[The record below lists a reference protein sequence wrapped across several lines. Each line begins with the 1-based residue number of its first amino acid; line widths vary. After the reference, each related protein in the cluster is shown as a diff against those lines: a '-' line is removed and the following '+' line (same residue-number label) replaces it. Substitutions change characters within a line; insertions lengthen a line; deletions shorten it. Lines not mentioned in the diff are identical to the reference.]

1 MINHDTRIKVYGR
14 KNGMIG
20 IRNHLAVISTVFCA
34 NHVAESIVRQVPEA
48 VAITHHFGC
57 GQLGKDAEQTL
68 RVLTNMGK
76 HPNVGAVL
84 VVGLGC
90 EQIGAH
96 DLAVEIASTQKPVK
110 TSVIQ
115 DEGGTSATIEKGV
128 TCCRQLIKG
137 MQEDVDRIS
146 ASCSELVVGLEC
158 GGSDFTSGIASNP
171 AVGIVAD
178 LFTDIGA
185 RVIFGETA
193 EALGAEHILAERAV
207 NKKVKAFIFN
217 KVAATEKLAE
227 DMHVDMRGS
236 QPSPGNI
243 AGGLST
249 IAEKSL
255 GAICKS
261 GNRPIVDVL
270 EYAEPAGKA
279 GLSFMDCPGQDLAS
293 ICGIVA
299 GGAHAVLFTTG
310 RGTPLGFAIAP
321 VVKISANSEAVKKMA
336 ENIDIDLSGI
346 LTGDMNLD
354 DAGRIIAAKVLEVA
368 GGKLSKAEKLGHREF
383 GFHSIGPTL

>member
-57 GQLGKDAEQTL
+57 GQLGKDAKQTL
-68 RVLTNMGK
+68 RVLTNIGK

-84 VVGLGC
+84 IVGLGC
-90 EQIGAH
+90 EQINAH
-96 DLAVEIASTQKPVK
+96 DLSVEIACTQKTVK
-110 TSVIQ
+110 TFVIQ

-128 TCCRQLIKG
+128 SCCRQFIKG

-146 ASCSELVVGLEC
+146 VSCSELVVGLEC

-178 LFTDIGA
+178 FFTDVGA

-207 NKKVKAFIFN
+207 NKKVKAFILN

-227 DMHVDMRGS
+227 DMHVDMQGS

-279 GLSFMDCPGQDLAS
+279 GLSFMDCPGQDLVS
-293 ICGIVA
+293 ICGIIA

-321 VVKISANSEAVKKMA
+321 VLKVSANSETVRKMA
-336 ENIDIDLSGI
+336 ENIDMDISDV
-346 LTGDMNLD
+346 LTGDMSLD

-368 GGKLSKAEKLGHREF
+368 GGKLTKAEKLGHREF
-383 GFHSIGPTL
+383 GFHSIGLTL

>member
-1 MINHDTRIKVYGR
+1 MINHNTRIKVYGR

-20 IRNHLAVISTVFCA
+20 VRNHLAVISTVFCA

-57 GQLGKDAEQTL
+57 GQLGKDAKQTL
-68 RVLTNMGK
+68 KVLTNIGK
-76 HPNVGAVL
+76 HPNVGAIL
-84 VVGLGC
+84 IVGLGC
-90 EQIGAH
+90 EQINAH
-96 DLAVEIASTQKPVK
+96 DLAIEIACTQKPVK
-110 TSVIQ
+110 TFIIQ

-128 TCCRQLIKG
+128 ACCRQLIKG
-137 MQEDVDRIS
+137 MQDDVDRIS

-178 LFTDIGA
+178 LFTDVGA

-207 NKKVKAFIFN
+207 NKKVKAFILN
-217 KVAATEKLAE
+217 KVAATEKAAE

-279 GLSFMDCPGQDLAS
+279 GLSFMDCPGQDLVS

-299 GGAHAVLFTTG
+299 GGAHLVLFTTG

-321 VVKISANSEAVKKMA
+321 VLKISANSEAVRKMA
-336 ENIDIDLSGI
+336 ENIDMDLSDV
-346 LTGDMNLD
+346 LTGDMSLD
-354 DAGRIIAAKVLEVA
+354 DAGRIMVAKVLEVA
-368 GGKLSKAEKLGHREF
+368 EGKLTKAEKLGHREF

>member
-34 NHVAESIVRQVPEA
+34 NHVAESIVRQVPGA
-48 VAITHHFGC
+48 VAITHHSGC

-68 RVLTNMGK
+68 RVLTNIGK

-115 DEGGTSATIEKGV
+115 DDGGTSATIEKGV
-128 TCCRQLIKG
+128 ASCRQLIKG

-193 EALGAEHILAERAV
+193 EVLGAEHILAERAV

-279 GLSFMDCPGQDLAS
+279 GLSFMDCPGQDLVS

-299 GGAHAVLFTTG
+299 GGAHVVLFTTG

-321 VVKISANSEAVKKMA
+321 VLKISANSETVSKMA
-336 ENIDIDLSGI
+336 ENIDMDISDV
-346 LTGDMNLD
+346 LTGDMSLD
-354 DAGRIIAAKVLEVA
+354 DAGRIIVAKVLEVA
-368 GGKLSKAEKLGHREF
+368 GGKLTKAEKLGHREF

>member
-1 MINHDTRIKVYGR
+1 MIHHDTRIKVYER

-20 IRNHLAVISTVFCA
+20 IRNHLAVISTVVCA
-34 NHVAESIVRQVPEA
+34 NHVVESIVRKVPEA
-48 VAITHHFGC
+48 VAIMHHSGC
-57 GQLGKDAEQTL
+57 AQLGEDAKQTL
-68 RVLTNMGK
+68 RVLTNIGK

-90 EQIGAH
+90 EQISAH
-96 DLAVEIASTQKPVK
+96 DLAGEIASTSKPVQAC
-110 TSVIQ
+110 VIQ
-115 DEGGTSATIEKGV
+115 EKGGTSTTIEKGV
-128 TCCRQLIKG
+128 AYCRQLIKR
-137 MQEDVDRIS
+137 MPEDADRIS
-146 ASCSELVVGLEC
+146 APCSELVVGLEC
-158 GGSDFTSGIASNP
+158 GGSDFTSGMASNP

-178 LFTDIGA
+178 RFVDMGA
-185 RVIFGETA
+185 KVVFGETA
-193 EALGAEHILAERAV
+193 EALGAEHILAQRAV
-207 NKKVKAFIFN
+207 NNKVKSFILN
-217 KVAATEKLAE
+217 KVAATEKAAE

-261 GNRPIVDVL
+261 GNRPIVDGL
-270 EYAEPAGKA
+270 AYAELVRKT

-321 VVKISANSEAVKKMA
+321 VLKISANSEAVRKMA
-336 ENIDIDLSGI
+336 ENIDIDISGV
-346 LTGDMNLD
+346 LAGDISLD
-354 DAGRIIAAKVLEVA
+354 EAAYIITAQVLEVA
-368 GGKLSKAEKLGHREF
+368 GGKLTQAEKLGHREF

>member
-178 LFTDIGA
+178 LFTDVGA

>member
-34 NHVAESIVRQVPEA
+34 NHVAESIVRQVPGA
-48 VAITHHFGC
+48 VAITHHSGC

-68 RVLTNMGK
+68 RVLTNIGK

-115 DEGGTSATIEKGV
+115 DDGGTSATIEKGV
-128 TCCRQLIKG
+128 ASCRQLIKG

-193 EALGAEHILAERAV
+193 EVLGAEHILAERAV

-321 VVKISANSEAVKKMA
+321 VLKISANREAVRKMA

-368 GGKLSKAEKLGHREF
+368 GKKLSKAEKLGHREF